1 MSKLKLIITGWP
13 RGGLGYVAELLR
25 RSGADVGQ
33 TFDENTSRESIEKQ
47 LQNAK
52 EIEVSPFLVPW
63 LGWDKLKDIRVVF
76 ITRDPMRILNS
87 FHFHGLFCNEKMSAA
102 KQRAYRVFRNFKKNY
117 GGKPVQAGVVFISNW
132 YALATTLCPNLIELP
147 VEEDPLHLLSILLPN
162 YRGAAPFC
170 LPTVNSSNCRQTLV
184 PSQLPENVKKIMLS
198 LLVQLGYHTRF
209 WLPCGGHAHYTNADW
224 HC

>member
-25 RSGADVGQ
+25 RSGVDVGQ
-33 TFDENTSRESIEKQ
+33 TFDETTSQEDIEQ
-47 LQNAK
+47 RLQNAK

-63 LGWDKLKDIRVVF
+63 LRWSKFKDVRVVF

-87 FHFHGLFCNEKMSAA
+87 FHFHGLFHGEKMSIV
-102 KQRAYRVFRNFKKNY
+102 KQKAYRVFPNFKGSY
-117 GGKPVQAGVVFISNW
+117 EGKPIQASVAFICGW
-132 YALATTLCPNLIELP
+132 YYLATNLCPNLIKLP
-147 VEEDPLHLLSILLPN
+147 VEESPHHLLNILLPR
-162 YRGAAPFC
+162 YTRAIPFC
-170 LPTVNSSNCRQTLV
+170 PPTINSSNCRQTLV
-184 PSQLPENVKKIMLS
+184 PSQLPEIAGKNMLS
-198 LLVQLGYHTRF
+198 ILAHLGYYTRF